1 MATHDRYFLDRVCS
15 DIFSIEPGGSVVHH
29 PGGWTAYR
37 REILLRQQ
45 PANRE
50 AVVDS
55 ITAQRR
61 TQQRTKLT
69 YNDQRDLK
77 ELTRRIPKLE
87 KEKAKLAESLD
98 RASGDYEK
106 TVDLSDQLASIITE
120 LDSAETRWLEL
131 TEEAERLKG

>member
-1 MATHDRYFLDRVCS
+1 MNST
-15 DIFSIEPGGSVVHH
+15 
-29 PGGWTAYR
+29 
-37 REILLRQQ
+37 
-45 PANRE
+45 
-50 AVVDS
+50 
-55 ITAQRR
+55 TAQRL

-69 YNDQRDLK
+69 YNDQRDLN

-87 KEKAKLAESLD
+87 KEKTKLAESLD

-106 TVDLSDQLASIITE
+106 TVDLSAQLASIITE